1 MWFGDI
7 SHSKNIFK
15 KNNREL
21 LVLAEAITGETI
33 PHHEDLPELICR
45 ACERRIGHF
54 RTKIR
59 ESQKTFG
66 RSSKRCVEMSPSLV
80 RVAKAHRHLQT
91 NPVSQMLDFTSDEEQ
106 ITEEVSFS
114 LILLC

>member
-45 ACERRIGHF
+45 AC
-54 RTKIR
+54 
-59 ESQKTFG
+59 
-66 RSSKRCVEMSPSLV
+66 M
-80 RVAKAHRHLQT
+80 
-91 NPVSQMLDFTSDEEQ
+91 
-106 ITEEVSFS
+106 
-114 LILLC
+114 

>member
-1 MWFGDI
+1 MSVSIQHRTPRKFKKSQFGTSSCRLCGSVGDI

-54 RTKIR
+54 KEFRTSR
-59 ESQKTFG
+59 ESKNIRSLQQKMRG
-66 RSSKRCVEMSPSLV
+66 NVSLSC
-80 RVAKAHRHLQT
+80 A
-91 NPVSQMLDFTSDEEQ
+91 
-106 ITEEVSFS
+106 FS
-114 LILLC
+114 